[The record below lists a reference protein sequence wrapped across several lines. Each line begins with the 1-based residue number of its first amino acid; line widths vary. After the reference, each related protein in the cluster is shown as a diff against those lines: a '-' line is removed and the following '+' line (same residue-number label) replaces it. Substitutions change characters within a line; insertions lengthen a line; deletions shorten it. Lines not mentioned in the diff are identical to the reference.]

1 MHVLDIKVHYF
12 FNVFCSNI
20 VSMKRSKQMFDA
32 VRKLFSEGVTINN
45 NW

>member
-1 MHVLDIKVHYF
+1 MLDIKVHYF

-20 VSMKRSKQMFDA
+20 VGNMKRSKQMFDA